1 MCGLGQMNRVNFNTA
16 FRTSANIRYIS
27 HRPVTMWKKPSALS
41 PRTASRSGTKVAR
54 SGAGPVLAKKSL
66 M

>member
-1 MCGLGQMNRVNFNTA
+1 MSRVNLSTA
-16 FRTSANIRYIS
+16 FGMSANIRYIS
-27 HRPVTMWKKPSALS
+27 LRPVTMWKKPSAFS